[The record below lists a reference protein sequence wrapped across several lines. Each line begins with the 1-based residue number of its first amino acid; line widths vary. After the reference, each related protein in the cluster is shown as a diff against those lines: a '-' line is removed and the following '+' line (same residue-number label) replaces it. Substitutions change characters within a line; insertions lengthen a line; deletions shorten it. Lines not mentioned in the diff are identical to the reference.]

1 FHNEKLEFS
10 ITDEAPAKEE
20 LKVLH
25 KTIQKIQDDIER
37 FSFNTAVSAFMICT
51 NELTDLKCN
60 KRAIL
65 AELVVLISP
74 YAPHMA
80 EELWHL
86 LGNTGSVCNAKFPE
100 FNPAYTLDSTFTYPV
115 SFNGKTRFMIELPL
129 DMAVAEIEKAV
140 LAAPESQKWLG
151 GNPPRKVIVVPK
163 KIVNVVL

>member
-1 FHNEKLEFS
+1 M
-10 ITDEAPAKEE
+10 
-20 LKVLH
+20 LH

-65 AELVVLISP
+65 ADLVVLISP

-100 FNPAYTLDSTFTYPV
+100 FNPAYILDSTFTYPV

-129 DMAVAEIEKAV
+129 DMPVEEIEKAV
-140 LAAPESQKWLG
+140 LAAPESQKWLS
-151 GNPPRKVIVVPK
+151 GNSPRKVIIVPK
-163 KIVNVVL
+163 KIVNVVI